1 MSKRLK
7 WFISRVGKASLLFD
21 LIIVMQSSIFSF
33 MRMES
38 YKSDHWLIQL
48 ILLLRI
54 FDKII
59 FNLLINL
66 LSFFEVFI
74 VIHLGSSFFDLFNH
88 FFVSISNFNAS
99 YLGTSNS
106 MLGLVHGAFGVF
118 IKLLFKLLSN
128 KITDMRIFLRIF
140 FLLLLEGFKP
150 RALTKIIG
158 EVDSYCVVSNCACH
172 HIISFRFNLPI
183 HLSIGHFFIIHWA
196 DEETN

>member
-7 WFISRVGKASLLFD
+7 WFISRVRKASLLFD
-21 LIIVMQSSIFSF
+21 LIKVMQSSIFSF

-74 VIHLGSSFFDLFNH
+74 VIHLGSSLFDLFNH

-106 MLGLVHGAFGVF
+106 MLRLVQETFF
-118 IKLLFKLLSN
+118 IKFLFKLLSN
-128 KITDMRIFLRIF
+128 IITDMRIFLRIF
-140 FLLLLEGFKP
+140 FLLLFEGFKP

-158 EVDSYCVVSNCACH
+158 EVDSYCVVSNGACH

-183 HLSIGHFFIIHWA
+183 HLSIRHFFIIH
-196 DEETN
+196 